1 MGDGEHGTASSS
13 TAYVVRVLF
22 STRMLAASF
31 SHAPNR
37 EKNIDMGGLGC
48 WRHCFP
54 YIHPPS
60 SSRSSLYVFRASD
73 FLA

>member
-31 SHAPNR
+31 SHAPN
-37 EKNIDMGGLGC
+37 IDMGGLGC

-60 SSRSSLYVFRASD
+60 SSRSGLYGLRASD